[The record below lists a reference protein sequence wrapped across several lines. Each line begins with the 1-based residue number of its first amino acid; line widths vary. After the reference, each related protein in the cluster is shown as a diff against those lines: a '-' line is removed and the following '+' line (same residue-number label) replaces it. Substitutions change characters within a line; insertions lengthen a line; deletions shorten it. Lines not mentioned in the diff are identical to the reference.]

1 MSGSFEKNS
10 FGWQLHLLQQRVGE
24 WLERLFAPVDRTR
37 LPNWSLPEWLT
48 RLLFW
53 VLAGIMLGWLSWQLY
68 QLARPYF
75 AAMTIAQ
82 AGQPD
87 RRSLADAPVTVAAW
101 LQRSRTFAQQGN
113 YREAC
118 RALYMAALQRLN
130 DTEPIPHEPS
140 RTDGEYLQIVQ
151 TLSRSAPY
159 QVLIRTHEQLCF
171 DTTDISVDE
180 FDRCQQAYREIE
192 QERMKDE
199 G

>member
-1 MSGSFEKNS
+1 MVAGSFEKNS
-10 FGWQLHLLQQRVGE
+10 LEWQLHLWQQRMGE
-24 WLERLFAPVDRTR
+24 WLERLFAPVDRAR

-53 VLAGIMLGWLSWQLY
+53 VLAALLLSWLVWQGY
-68 QLARPYF
+68 QLVRPYVTTM
-75 AAMTIAQ
+75 ALAKV
-82 AGQPD
+82 GQSD
-87 RRSLADAPVTVAAW
+87 RRSSTSPVTATAW

-151 TLSRSAPY
+151 TLPRSAPY

-171 DTTDISVDE
+171 DNADISVDE

-192 QERMKDE
+192 